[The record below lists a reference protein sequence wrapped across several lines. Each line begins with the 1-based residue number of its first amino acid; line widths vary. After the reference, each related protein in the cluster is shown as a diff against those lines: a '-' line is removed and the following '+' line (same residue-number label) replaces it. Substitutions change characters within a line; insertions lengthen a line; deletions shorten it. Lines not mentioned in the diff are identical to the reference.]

1 MPPHR
6 GVRSSLFNLEVL
18 ARLVYFTELLPGVP
32 AATDGL
38 ILLIAELIFRL
49 RRRYPVPHFSNT
61 GKQLNYP
68 EHPSGGGLKA
78 SKRMDGRL

>member
-38 ILLIAELIFRL
+38 ILLVAELIFRL
-49 RRRYPVPHFSNT
+49 PLLLLGRRLPVPHFEIR
-61 GKQLNYP
+61 K
-68 EHPSGGGLKA
+68 
-78 SKRMDGRL
+78 